1 MLKNK
6 KTPFIRHRIMICSGM
21 ANMIPQETLL
31 GFYRQGVFPM
41 AGPDGLR
48 LFSPDPRGILPIEGF
63 HIPHGTRR
71 AWGNRDW
78 ELRVDT
84 CFPEVMLACAEREE
98 TWIDETIYRSYVA
111 LHRAGQAHSIE
122 IWVGGRL
129 AGGLYGVRIGAA
141 FFGESMFHRVTNAS
155 KIALCCL
162 VALLKS
168 GGFQLLD
175 LQWVTPHLAGFGAVE
190 IPRRVYL
197 RMLASA
203 VSSEADLFR
212 AQITTDDLDRIL
224 LSRQPSASP
233 TGQTAAAPG
242 RSSLKRLDSRY
253 QNPPSST

>member
-1 MLKNK
+1 
-6 KTPFIRHRIMICSGM
+6 M

-48 LFSPDPRGILPIEGF
+48 LFSPDPRGILPLEDF
-63 HIPHGTRR
+63 HVPHGTRR
-71 AWGNRDW
+71 AWKEMEW

-98 TWIDETIYRSYVA
+98 TWIDETIFRSYVA
-111 LHRAGQAHSIE
+111 LHEAGHAHSIE
-122 IWVGGRL
+122 IWSGGRL

-155 KIALCCL
+155 KLALCCL
-162 VALLKS
+162 VALMKR

-175 LQWVTPHLAGFGAVE
+175 IQWVTPHLARFGAVE
-190 IPRRVYL
+190 IPRAFYL

-203 VSSEADLFR
+203 IARPANFQDATLTR
-212 AQITTDDLDRIL
+212 CTLDSL
-224 LSRQPSASP
+224 LASR
-233 TGQTAAAPG
+233 
-242 RSSLKRLDSRY
+242 KRLPDDARAASA
-253 QNPPSST
+253 

>member
-1 MLKNK
+1 
-6 KTPFIRHRIMICSGM
+6 M
-21 ANMIPQETLL
+21 ANMIPRETLL

-48 LFSPDPRGILPIEGF
+48 LFSPDPRGILPLEEF

-71 AWGNRDW
+71 AWRSMDW
-78 ELRVDT
+78 ELRIDT
-84 CFPEVMLACAEREE
+84 CFPEVMLACAERDE

-111 LHRAGQAHSIE
+111 LHNAGQAHSIE
-122 IWVGGRL
+122 IWIRDRL

-168 GGFQLLD
+168 GGFRLLD
-175 LQWVTPHLAGFGAVE
+175 LQWVTPHLARFGAVS

-203 VSSEADLFR
+203 VSVEADFYP
-212 AQITTDDLDRIL
+212 A
-224 LSRQPSASP
+224 
-233 TGQTAAAPG
+233 
-242 RSSLKRLDSRY
+242 KLDSDELDLLFGNRKTSGCP
-253 QNPPSST
+253 QK

>member
-1 MLKNK
+1 
-6 KTPFIRHRIMICSGM
+6 
-21 ANMIPQETLL
+21 MIPRETLL

-48 LFSPDPRGILPIEGF
+48 LFSPDPRGILPLAEF
-63 HIPHGTRR
+63 HVPHGTRR
-71 AWGNRDW
+71 AWKEMDW

-98 TWIDETIYRSYVA
+98 TWIDETIFRSYVA
-111 LHRAGQAHSIE
+111 LHQAGHAHSVE
-122 IWVGGRL
+122 IWSRGRL

-162 VALLKS
+162 VALLKG

-175 LQWVTPHLAGFGAVE
+175 IQWVTPHLAGFGAVE
-190 IPRRVYL
+190 IPRPVYL

-203 VSSEADLFR
+203 VGAR
-212 AQITTDDLDRIL
+212 AEFQDAPLDRDTLGSL
-224 LSRQPSASP
+224 LKSGLPKAR
-233 TGQTAAAPG
+233 
-242 RSSLKRLDSRY
+242 
-253 QNPPSST
+253 

>member
-1 MLKNK
+1 
-6 KTPFIRHRIMICSGM
+6 M

-48 LFSPDPRGILPIEGF
+48 LFSPDPRGILPLEEF

-71 AWGNRDW
+71 AWRSMDW

-111 LHRAGQAHSIE
+111 LHNAGQAHSVE
-122 IWVGGRL
+122 IWSRGRL

-168 GGFQLLD
+168 GGFRLLD
-175 LQWVTPHLAGFGAVE
+175 LQWVTPHLARFGAVD

-197 RMLASA
+197 RMLAAA
-203 VSSEADLFR
+203 VSVEADFDP
-212 AQITTDDLDRIL
+212 AQLNSDDLDIL
-224 LSRQPSASP
+224 LSDRKSQAGP
-233 TGQTAAAPG
+233 
-242 RSSLKRLDSRY
+242 
-253 QNPPSST
+253 QN